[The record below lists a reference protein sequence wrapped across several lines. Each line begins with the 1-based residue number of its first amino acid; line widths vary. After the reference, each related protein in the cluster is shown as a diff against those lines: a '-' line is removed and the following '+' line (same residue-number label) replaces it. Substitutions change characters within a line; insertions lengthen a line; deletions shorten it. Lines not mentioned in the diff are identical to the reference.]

1 VTFRD
6 DHDAALARADA
17 LEAEVERKDSELA
30 KAKKRADTN
39 EEEIARLR
47 AENEKLRA
55 ATPKARKSV
64 PATPVR
70 EPPRPQPVPMD
81 ESTRQGAFA
90 SSDNPL
96 LAFVVLLVI
105 LAGLGATAYVLVK
118 GPSKPDK
125 TEVQPR

>member
-1 VTFRD
+1 MTFRD

-55 ATPKARKSV
+55 ASPAARKTV
-64 PATPVR
+64 PATPAPPR
-70 EPPRPQPVPMD
+70 EPPRLEPVPMD
-81 ESTRQGAFA
+81 ESTRRGVFA
-90 SSDNPL
+90 SDNPF
-96 LAFVVLLVI
+96 LAVVVLLVI
-105 LAGLGATAYVLVK
+105 LAGLGATAYVLIK
-118 GPSKPDK
+118 GPS
-125 TEVQPR
+125 